1 MRKCYRC
8 KMTADGPKAGQRGAA
23 GDGPI
28 KSNCSHLPCFLKLF
42 LNIFSSSLLTATTTT
57 PPPQAKCCLNTCRV
71 SQQNVLIE

>member
-28 KSNCSHLPCFLKLF
+28 TSNCSHLSCFLNRISNNFSLSLYPKL
-42 LNIFSSSLLTATTTT
+42 T
-57 PPPQAKCCLNTCRV
+57 PTKYYNLVPIPRANC
-71 SQQNVLIE
+71 